1 MKYQTLGN
9 TDMKVSVIA
18 LGCWG
23 IGGGNVWSD
32 LSPEVK
38 DVSELLDA
46 AEDLGINYIDT
57 APVYG
62 VGRSE
67 KVLGQA
73 LKGRRDHFILQTK
86 VSLNWRN
93 EGGEFEYERDGQM
106 VYKDHHAAAI
116 RKDVEGSLERL
127 QTDYLDSVV
136 VHRMSQ
142 TVPVEETMGE
152 LEKLK
157 KEGKIRTVVIS
168 NSRPED
174 LDTYSQYGEVSGVQE
189 KFSILSDAQKKYFE
203 TCSKH
208 HALFQVYGSLEEGA
222 LTGKKFL
229 ERSFGNGDVRTA
241 NHWNTEPYRS
251 ALIQMYDALEPLTE
265 KYHCSYANLFQ
276 AWTLKQYEHLNLLT
290 GFRHVSTMQDTCKV
304 FDITLSDE
312 DASFMDQE
320 AEMVRSL
327 GSAAKSFVK

>member
-1 MKYQTLGN
+1 MKYQMLGN

-93 EGGEFEYERDGQM
+93 EGGEFEYERDGEM
-106 VYKDHHAAAI
+106 VYKDHHADAI

-142 TVPVEETMGE
+142 TVPVAETMGE

-168 NSRPED
+168 NSRPEN
-174 LDTYSQYGEVSGVQE
+174 LDEYSWYGEVSGVQE
-189 KFSILSDAQKKYFE
+189 KFSILSDSAKDYFE
-203 TCSKH
+203 TCTKH

-222 LTGKKFL
+222 LSGKKFL
-229 ERSFGNGDVRTA
+229 ERSFGSGDVRTA

-251 ALIQMYDALEPLTE
+251 ALAEMYDALEPLTE
-265 KYHCSYANLFQ
+265 KYHCSCANLFQ
-276 AWTLKQYEHLNLLT
+276 AWTLKQYDHLNLLT
-290 GFRHVSTMQDTCKV
+290 GFRHVATMQDTCRV
-304 FDITLSDE
+304 FDITLNDE
-312 DASFMDQE
+312 DAAFMDSE
-320 AEMVRSL
+320 AEKVRKL